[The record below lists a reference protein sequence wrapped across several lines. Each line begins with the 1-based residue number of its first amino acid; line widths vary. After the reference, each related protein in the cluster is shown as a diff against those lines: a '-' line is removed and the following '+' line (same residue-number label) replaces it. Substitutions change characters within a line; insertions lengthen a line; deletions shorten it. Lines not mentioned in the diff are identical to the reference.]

1 MKRCLLVVALMSFFT
16 AHAENNSTWTGKNKA
31 LKDATYLVYSGE
43 PGDRGP
49 PTKSDRKLAIA
60 IKGQAA
66 KEIFDGLGGPDADV
80 SCGLQEG
87 ERLRSRGEVWCS
99 YTPKEGYICSLGFNL
114 KTGEPHAG
122 ASC

>member
-1 MKRCLLVVALMSFFT
+1 MKYRLLVIALLMLSS
-16 AHAENNSTWTGKNKA
+16 ARAADKSNWTGKNKP

-49 PTKSDRKLAIA
+49 PTKSDRKLAVS

-66 KEIFDGLGGPDADV
+66 KEIFEGLGGPDADV
-80 SCGLQEG
+80 SCSLQEG
-87 ERLRSRGEVWCS
+87 ERLRSKGEVWCS
-99 YTPKEGYICSLGFNL
+99 YTPKEGYICSLGFDL

>member
-1 MKRCLLVVALMSFFT
+1 MKYRLLAIAVLMFSS
-16 AHAENNSTWTGKNKA
+16 AHAADKSSWTGKNKP
-31 LKDATYLVYSGE
+31 LKDSTYLVYSGE

-49 PTKSDRKLAIA
+49 PTKSDRKLAIS

-66 KEIFDGLGGPDADV
+66 KEIFEGLGGPDADV
-80 SCGLQEG
+80 SCSLQEG
-87 ERLRSRGEVWCS
+87 ERLRSKGEVWCS
-99 YTPKEGYICSLGFNL
+99 YTPKEGYICSLGFDL

>member
-1 MKRCLLVVALMSFFT
+1 MKYRILVIALLMFSS
-16 AHAENNSTWTGKNKA
+16 AHAADKGNWTGKNKP
-31 LKDATYLVYSGE
+31 LKDATYLVYAGE

-49 PTKSDRKLAIA
+49 PTKSDRKLAIS

-66 KEIFDGLGGPDADV
+66 KEIFEGLGGPDADV
-80 SCGLQEG
+80 SCSLQEG
-87 ERLRSRGEVWCS
+87 ERLRSKGEVWCS
-99 YTPKEGYICSLGFNL
+99 YTPQEGYICSLGFDL